1 MVSCK
6 KIIAELSAFMEDSVD
21 RELKAEIEH
30 HLSHC
35 RRCSVL
41 LDSTRKVLII
51 SGDDR
56 TFEVPAGYGERL
68 HQYLNQ
74 KLQTGK

>member
-6 KIIAELSAFMEDSVD
+6 KVAESLSGYIDGDVSAELC
-21 RELKAEIEH
+21 AEIEH
-30 HLSHC
+30 HLRYC

-41 LDSTRKVLII
+41 LDSVRKVLII

-56 TFEVPAGYGERL
+56 TFELPIGYEERL
-68 HQYLNQ
+68 HVFLDQHL
-74 KLQTGK
+74 

>member
-6 KIIAELSAFMEDSVD
+6 KVIAELSAFMEGSVD
-21 RELKAEIEH
+21 SKLKAEIEH

>member
-1 MVSCK
+1 M
-6 KIIAELSAFMEDSVD
+6 DGSVD
-21 RELKAEIEH
+21 AKLRAEIEH

-41 LDSTRKVLII
+41 LDSTRKMLII

-56 TFEVPAGYGERL
+56 TFEVPAGYSERL
-68 HQYLNQ
+68 HQYLTK
-74 KLQTGK
+74 KLQSNK